1 MALKKRFIPYPCIL
15 VLALATVLICS
26 RQALAEEESC
36 PGSKALLEKYP
47 AIQTNLE
54 QNQFGIPLY
63 LESTEK
69 DNTLNVDLYGVLN
82 YSFDRV
88 SEALQSPNAWCEIT
102 SLLCNIKASICSKV
116 SDQWQLTIYTGRK
129 NYQPPKDAYK
139 QNFDFRIAAL
149 GQGYVDIEL
158 TSKTGPFFTKDHR
171 IKFEATQLDEH
182 RTFIHFIYDYNC
194 GFLARTAL
202 KTYYETIAHGK
213 KGFSIIAVDKKGNP
227 VYQDGV
233 RGSEERNAV
242 RSYLAIQTYMDT
254 LDIADDQRFE
264 EQLNHWYDLTERFPL
279 QLHDLEKDEYLT
291 EKRRERNN
299 QIALQKI
306 LTIR

>member
-1 MALKKRFIPYPCIL
+1 MPNACIL
-15 VLALATVLICS
+15 ILALATALICS
-26 RQALAEEESC
+26 HPALAEEESC
-36 PGSKALLEKYP
+36 PGSNALLEKYP

-63 LESTEK
+63 LESKEK
-69 DNTLNVDLYGVLN
+69 DSNLHVDLYGILN

-88 SEALQSPNAWCEIT
+88 KEALQSPNAWCEIT
-102 SLLCNIKASICSKV
+102 SLLCNIKASICCKV
-116 SDQWQLTIYTGRK
+116 SDQWRLTIYTGRK

-139 QNFDFRIAAL
+139 QDFAFRIAAL
-149 GQGYVDIEL
+149 EQGYVDIEL

-171 IKFEATQLDEH
+171 IRFEATRLDEG
-182 RTFIHFIYDYNC
+182 RTFMHFIYDYSC

-254 LDIADDQRFE
+254 LNISDDKKFE
-264 EQLNHWYDLTERFPL
+264 EQLNHWFDLTERFPL
-279 QLHDLEKDEYLT
+279 QLHDLDKDEYLAD
-291 EKRRERNN
+291 KRRERNN
-299 QIALQKI
+299 QIALQKL
-306 LTIR
+306 LTMR